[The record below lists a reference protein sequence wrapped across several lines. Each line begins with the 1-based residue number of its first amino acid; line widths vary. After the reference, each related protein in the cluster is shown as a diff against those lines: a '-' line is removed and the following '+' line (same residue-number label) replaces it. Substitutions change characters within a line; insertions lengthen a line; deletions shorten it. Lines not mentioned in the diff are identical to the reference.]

1 MLRLSQLK
9 LKLCTMSFYISI
21 EKGGGLHWFELE
33 KIRLH
38 PSICSKCWEK
48 YTPPF
53 FFSLLKCIVLRY
65 EMLCSSS
72 NALLWGMTWYVCVC
86 ISFEPICSIKLVNYS
101 VLAIIIQNFIFSCCF
116 NIFWQ
121 WWICWQSHC
130 WCIGEDRSW
139 WYNKNWVII
148 FNIYYSW
155 SAGRNEGTFM
165 LS

>member
-1 MLRLSQLK
+1 MIWIRKNKTAPQYTLEMPRKIQ
-9 LKLCTMSFYISI
+9 TIFYPHFSF
-21 EKGGGLHWFELE
+21 
-33 KIRLH
+33 
-38 PSICSKCWEK
+38 
-48 YTPPF
+48 
-53 FFSLLKCIVLRY
+53 
-65 EMLCSSS
+65 S
-72 NALLWGMTWYVCVC
+72 NALFWRMKCYVSPQMHCYEVWNGMYICAC
-86 ISFEPICSIKLVNYS
+86 FSFEPICSIKLVNYL
-101 VLAIIIQNFIFSCCF
+101 VLTIIIQNFIFSCCF